1 MTFWHIFFNVII
13 QHTLNQIY
21 CFSFRT
27 CSPIHADVRLWMWFE
42 IRIPRTDRDLLASYQ
57 MYLRHQ
63 CDHHWHRYH
72 NYRRTHFQ
80 VTIKMFSHHFFK
92 AFINAFADKIAGP
105 RDSRSLPIHNRLHSR
120 SVSQDSVYTILIRLP
135 PDGGSGDE
143 RAPSI
148 KMIQDDVPLA
158 LTHPPRRPLP
168 SRDSDL
174 GDVKLNLD
182 G

>member
-1 MTFWHIFFNVII
+1 M
-13 QHTLNQIY
+13 
-21 CFSFRT
+21 
-27 CSPIHADVRLWMWFE
+27 
-42 IRIPRTDRDLLASYQ
+42 
-57 MYLRHQ
+57 
-63 CDHHWHRYH
+63 
-72 NYRRTHFQ
+72 
-80 VTIKMFSHHFFK
+80 
-92 AFINAFADKIAGP
+92 
-105 RDSRSLPIHNRLHSR
+105 
-120 SVSQDSVYTILIRLP
+120 YTILIRLP

-143 RAPSI
+143 RASI

>member
-1 MTFWHIFFNVII
+1 
-13 QHTLNQIY
+13 
-21 CFSFRT
+21 
-27 CSPIHADVRLWMWFE
+27 
-42 IRIPRTDRDLLASYQ
+42 
-57 MYLRHQ
+57 MY
-63 CDHHWHRYH
+63 
-72 NYRRTHFQ
+72 
-80 VTIKMFSHHFFK
+80 
-92 AFINAFADKIAGP
+92 KITGP
-105 RDSRSLPIHNRLHSR
+105 RDSRSLPLNNRLSSR

-182 G
+182 GYVESSFST

>member
-1 MTFWHIFFNVII
+1 MIMLGSAP
-13 QHTLNQIY
+13 HT
-21 CFSFRT
+21 
-27 CSPIHADVRLWMWFE
+27 
-42 IRIPRTDRDLLASYQ
+42 
-57 MYLRHQ
+57 
-63 CDHHWHRYH
+63 
-72 NYRRTHFQ
+72 
-80 VTIKMFSHHFFK
+80 
-92 AFINAFADKIAGP
+92 GP
-105 RDSRSLPIHNRLHSR
+105 RDSRSLPLNNRLSSR

-158 LTHPPRRPLP
+158 LSHPPRRPLP